1 VSAPRSANDGTGALT
16 APARDALLAV
26 AADAIRE
33 MLLTVSSTV
42 PDEATFDPMLRAPAP
57 TFVTLERDGALLGC
71 IGSLEAVRP
80 LVADVAHNAVAAG
93 FSDPRLPPVT
103 ADDYAAMSIE
113 VSVLSA
119 LTRVA
124 ASSIDELARNLVPG
138 VHGVVVGTPEARVTL
153 LPAVWRHFGDDV
165 DGFLDALWRK
175 AGWERGTWPWGAR
188 CSRYTADKLVDRG
201 PRARIDS
208 SAGSVTRPARRHA
221 RGATTRRS

>member
-1 VSAPRSANDGTGALT
+1 VSASPAASDGTGALT
-16 APARDALLAV
+16 APARAALLTV

-33 MLLTVSSTV
+33 MLLTGSSPV
-42 PDEATFDPMLRAPAP
+42 PDLATFDPALRAPAA

-93 FSDPRLPPVT
+93 FCDPRLPAVT

-113 VSVLSA
+113 VSVLSE
-119 LTRVA
+119 LRRVD
-124 ASSIDELARNLVPG
+124 ASSIDELARGLAPG
-138 VHGVVVGTPEARVTL
+138 VDGVVVGTSEARATL

-175 AGWERGTWPWGAR
+175 AGWKRGAWPPGAQ
-188 CSRYTADKLVDRG
+188 CSRYTTDKLVDPG
-201 PRARIDS
+201 PRARDG
-208 SAGSVTRPARRHA
+208 SAGSATRAARRHA
-221 RGATTRRS
+221 RGATTRR